1 MIQEP
6 EKTAIQNSWY
16 KARDR
21 YALLA
26 DELHRLLD
34 KDQRFPHGSVYTVKH
49 RLKSERR
56 LMEKLDEVTPAD
68 GIPINASNFHEHI
81 IDLLGLRIVCLRVSD
96 LQKVQEYLTQ
106 LQAENALL
114 VLEGPIQKETFVLR
128 PSKELFQERDFALQY
143 SGYSSIHYV
152 VRLGPSVKPPQD
164 LEDTRAELQVRTI
177 LEEAWGE
184 IDHKYRYELKRS
196 GKTIPSSVESGFR
209 DLALYL
215 QAAARHAEHLCEEM
229 EELTRAETH
238 PMQQPVEAPVA
249 APDQVTETVVA
260 TVVVPPREAFRTRLG
275 FEPTPRTFAYCLRRI
290 DEHNRRNRTKPPLGI
305 LDILTENVVEEFR
318 GIHVETL
325 GSQPFAPGD
334 TAERDQDVVAL
345 INFALFKTVF
355 PDETTTQRLRSV
367 LLSRPSARSEV
378 VCAPAPEE

>member
-6 EKTAIQNSWY
+6 ERTAIQNGWY
-16 KARDR
+16 KTRDK
-21 YALLA
+21 YAQLA

-56 LMEKLDEVTPAD
+56 LLEKLDNATPTD
-68 GIPINASNFHEHI
+68 GVPINAFNFHEHI
-81 IDLLGLRIVCLRVSD
+81 ADLLGLRIICLRVSD
-96 LQKVQEYLTQ
+96 LQKIQEYLTQ

-128 PSKELFQERDFALQY
+128 PSKELFQEREFDLQY

-152 VRLGPSVKPPQD
+152 VRLGPSVKTPQD
-164 LEDTRAELQVRTI
+164 LQDTRAELQVRTI

-196 GKTIPSSVESGFR
+196 GKAVPSSVESGFR

-229 EELTRAETH
+229 EELIRADARPVNEPGAESAIVVDRIVET
-238 PMQQPVEAPVA
+238 PTIPAI
-249 APDQVTETVVA
+249 T
-260 TVVVPPREAFRTRLG
+260 PPREAFRLRLG
-275 FEPTPRTFAYCLRRI
+275 FEPTPRTQAYCLRRI
-290 DEHNRRNRTKPPLGI
+290 DEHNKRNGWTLTI
-305 LDILTENVVEEFR
+305 LDILTENVIEEFKA
-318 GIHVETL
+318 IYHEALNTE
-325 GSQPFAPGD
+325 PFTPSD
-334 TAERDQDVVAL
+334 TAERDLDVVAL
-345 INFALFKTVF
+345 INFALFKTIF
-355 PDETTTQRLRSV
+355 PEETIRTRLRHV
-367 LLSRPSARSEV
+367 LMTRSSTRSDV
-378 VCAPAPEE
+378 VSSHPLQE